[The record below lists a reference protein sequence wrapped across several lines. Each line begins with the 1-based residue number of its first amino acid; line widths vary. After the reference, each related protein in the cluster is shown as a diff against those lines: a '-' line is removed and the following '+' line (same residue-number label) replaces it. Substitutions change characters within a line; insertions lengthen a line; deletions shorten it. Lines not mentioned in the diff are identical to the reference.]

1 VRVEIDI
8 RRPRW
13 LPARFSR
20 RWKLLGAALVACVVA
35 APIGVLANDKFND
48 VPFGAG
54 HEEVSQVA
62 DAGIARGCGS
72 ASLNNFCPQNNVTR
86 LQMAQFLS
94 RTGGSASGVKHNDP
108 SGALLGGDSPTTI
121 LTLDATVPG
130 LIGPGRN
137 QRVKVD
143 ASVTVRAASTA
154 DCPCEATLFLQNE
167 TGAQFST
174 EHLVTIGDFS
184 GIGEPTNVQVS
195 ISHVFTAPAGTE
207 QTYFLSGENTTLTA
221 PNPDPEPLRAPG
233 ELTATTYP
241 FPN

>member
-20 RWKLLGAALVACVVA
+20 RWKLLGAVLVTGLVAT
-35 APIGVLANDKFND
+35 PIGVLANDEFND

-54 HEEVSQVA
+54 HEEVSQVSN
-62 DAGIARGCGS
+62 AGIARGCGS
-72 ASLNNFCPQNNVTR
+72 AAAGNFCPQSGVTR

-94 RTGGSASGVKHNDP
+94 RTGGSASAVKNAAP
-108 SGALLGGDSPTTI
+108 GTLLGGNEPNAI

-137 QRVKVD
+137 QRTKVD
-143 ASVTVRAASTA
+143 ATVTVRAASTA
-154 DCPCEATLFLQNE
+154 GCPCEATLFLQDE
-167 TGAQFST
+167 TGAQVSS
-174 EHLVTIGDFS
+174 EHVVTIADLS
-184 GIGEPTNVQVS
+184 GGLGAATTVQVA
-195 ISHVFTAPAGTE
+195 ISYVFTAPAGTE
-207 QTYFLSGENTTLTA
+207 QTYYLSAENTTEDDLTL
-221 PNPDPEPLRAPG
+221 DPEPLRAHG